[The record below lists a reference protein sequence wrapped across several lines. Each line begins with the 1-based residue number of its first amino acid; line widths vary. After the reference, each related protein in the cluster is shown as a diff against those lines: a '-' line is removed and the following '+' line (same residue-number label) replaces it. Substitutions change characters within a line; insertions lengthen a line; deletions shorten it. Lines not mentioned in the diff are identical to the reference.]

1 MAGYGSARDFAKVL
15 GHKEIAALLDE
26 TLGEEKNADKTLTEA
41 RKRSMR
47 KLNRKVE
54 GDGSASFV
62 AMSNAKNAS
71 RLELAKVVADSGRK
85 PTQGDAFGKFAAAAS
100 GWLGSKWAFVGAI
113 VIIAVWAITGPLFH
127 YSNTWQLVINTGTTI
142 ITFLMVFLIQNT
154 QNRDALAINLKL
166 DELIHA
172 IDTAK
177 NQMMDIE
184 KLSDEEL
191 DAIHKKYSQMRA
203 DCIDDEGETKA

>member
-1 MAGYGSARDFAKVL
+1 MNNIK
-15 GHKEIAALLDE
+15 H
-26 TLGEEKNADKTLTEA
+26 
-41 RKRSMR
+41 
-47 KLNRKVE
+47 
-54 GDGSASFV
+54 
-62 AMSNAKNAS
+62 AS
-71 RLELAKVVADSGRK
+71 RLEVAKVVADSGRK
-85 PTQGDAFGKFAAAAS
+85 QTQGDAFGRFAAAAS
-100 GWLGSKWAFVGAI
+100 SWLGSKWAFVGAI

-127 YSNTWQLVINTGTTI
+127 YSDTWQLVINTGTTI
-142 ITFLMVFLIQNT
+142 ITFLMVFIIQNT

-191 DAIHKKYSQMRA
+191 DAIHEQYSQMRT
-203 DCIDDEGETKA
+203 DCVDDEGETKV

>member
-1 MAGYGSARDFAKVL
+1 MNN
-15 GHKEIAALLDE
+15 I
-26 TLGEEKNADKTLTEA
+26 
-41 RKRSMR
+41 
-47 KLNRKVE
+47 
-54 GDGSASFV
+54 
-62 AMSNAKNAS
+62 KNAS
-71 RLELAKVVADSGRK
+71 RLEVAKVVADSGRK
-85 PTQGDAFGKFAAAAS
+85 QTQGDAFGRFAAAAS
-100 GWLGSKWAFVGAI
+100 SWLGSKWAFVGAI

-127 YSNTWQLVINTGTTI
+127 YSDTWQLVINTGTTI
-142 ITFLMVFLIQNT
+142 ITFLMVFIIQNT

-191 DAIHKKYSQMRA
+191 DAIHEQYSQMRT
-203 DCIDDEGETKA
+203 DCVDDEGETKV